1 MIASLVWGPDHER
14 VRYVAYLV
22 AMVALAAVTA
32 TSSVA
37 APTTTATQL
46 TTRFK
51 AATGM
56 KLVVNKQKSYAGHYK
71 AYDGGVQTSAL
82 KARYGTFTVY
92 VVTAS
97 DVDAGVTELLA
108 DSHTGQLGARSAGG
122 IYWEQGVSLYGD
134 SYWQAK
140 RRYGSNV
147 VVSWIGSTP
156 VKKTDA
162 TWKRL
167 HVALTAATK

>member
-1 MIASLVWGPDHER
+1 MSGMRHV
-14 VRYVAYLV
+14 VYLL
-22 AMVALAAVTA
+22 AMLALAAVTA

-37 APTTTATQL
+37 ASTTTATQL
-46 TTRFK
+46 TTRFR

-56 KLVVNKQKSYAGHYK
+56 KLVVNKQKSYAGRYK

-92 VVTAS
+92 LVTAAS
-97 DVDAGVTELLA
+97 VEAEVTGLLA
-108 DSHTGQLGARSAGG
+108 DSHTGQPGARSAGG

-134 SYWQAK
+134 KYWQAK
-140 RRYGSNV
+140 RRYGQNV

>member
-1 MIASLVWGPDHER
+1 MRHV
-14 VRYVAYLV
+14 VYLV
-22 AMVALAAVTA
+22 AMLALAAVTA

-51 AATGM
+51 AATGQ
-56 KLVVNKQKSYAGHYK
+56 KLVVSKQKSYAGHYK

-92 VVTAS
+92 LVTAA
-97 DVDAGVTELLA
+97 DVEAEVTELLA

-140 RRYGSNV
+140 RRYGSERRAQL
-147 VVSWIGSTP
+147 
-156 VKKTDA
+156 D
-162 TWKRL
+162 RL
-167 HVALTAATK
+167 HPREEDRRDLEATSRRTHGRHEVAAGAVGRVS